1 MTALKAGEIDAFI
14 ARPDPARPIA
24 LIFGPDLGL
33 VRERTEALIAK
44 SVDDLNDPFALARI
58 EGDTLA
64 EEPERLVEEAH
75 TVPLFGGRRAVWVKA
90 GSRNFVAAVERVIAA
105 PPASDCRVVIE
116 AGDLKRNAPLR
127 MACERAA
134 VVAAIPCYVDGE
146 RELGRLV
153 DEEMRSAGLTI
164 APDARGLLLSLIGGD
179 RRASRNEVRKL
190 ALYAH
195 GRTRVEVDDVLAVV
209 ADASALALDGIIDA
223 AFTGRPADVE
233 ALFARARAQAM
244 PASVVVASTLKQAT
258 QLHRARVAIE
268 AGSSVGEASA
278 RMTPPVH
285 FRRKAA
291 VETALSNWTAARL
304 ERTMAQLAEA
314 VLDTRRR
321 PILAEPICERAL
333 LSIAVAARRK
343 E

>member
-127 MACERAA
+127 TACERAA